1 MYHDAVLANEAVDA
15 LVQDSEGVY
24 VDVTFGG
31 GGHTALIL
39 NKLDKKGRLVAFDR
53 DADSL
58 KNIIEDNR
66 LELVNQNFIY
76 MKNYLRYLQVLPV
89 SGILADLGVSSHQF
103 DEPDRGFSFRYDAV
117 LDMRM
122 NTAQEL
128 SASEV
133 INNYSEDELYRIFRE
148 HADLK
153 SVGKVVRQILE
164 GRNVQRIETT
174 GQLVQ
179 LFDHWH
185 LGKKSAKFFAQIF
198 QAIRIEVNDEL
209 GALKTLLR
217 QSGEVLKSGGRLVVI
232 SYHSIEDRLVKNYL
246 RSGNFRGEIQQ
257 DFYGNI
263 ERVFD
268 PETSKPVV
276 PADDEIKVNP
286 RARSA
291 KMRVGVKR

>member
-31 GGHTALIL
+31 GGHSALIL
-39 NKLDKKGRLVAFDR
+39 NKLDKTGRLVAFDR
-53 DADSL
+53 DVDSL
-58 KNIIEDNR
+58 QNIIEDNR

-89 SGILADLGVSSHQF
+89 NGILADLGVSSHQF
-103 DEPDRGFSFRYDAV
+103 DEPERGFSFRYDAA

-122 NTAQEL
+122 NAAQEL
-128 SASEV
+128 SASNV
-133 INNYSEDELYRIFRE
+133 INNYSEEELYRIFKE

-153 SVGKVVRQILE
+153 SVGRVVRQIME
-164 GRNVQRIETT
+164 GRNAAKIETT
-174 GQLVQ
+174 GQLVK

-185 LGKKSAKFFAQIF
+185 LGKKSSKFFAQIF
-198 QAIRIEVNDEL
+198 QAVRIEVNDEL

-217 QSGEVLKSGGRLVVI
+217 QSGDVLKSGGRLVVI

-246 RSGNFRGEIQQ
+246 RSGNFAGEIQQ
-257 DFYGNI
+257 DFYGNV

-268 PETSKPVV
+268 PESNKPVV
-276 PADDEIKVNP
+276 PTDEEIEINP

-291 KMRVGVKR
+291 KMRVGLKR